1 LPLSSIKK
9 LIGQTAIYGSSS
21 IIGRFLNFLL
31 TPLYAIQFSNEQ
43 YGIITEMYAYVAFLV
58 VFLTYG
64 METAFFRF
72 STDEKNI
79 RHRVYTNTLFS
90 LLTTTTLFIAIASIF
105 SQNIADWLKY
115 PDHNE
120 YIIWFSLIVGL
131 DAISSIPLA
140 KLRLEEKAK
149 KFAGVNFLNVG
160 VNILLNVFFLVYCKE
175 NYESG
180 NVNWIIKMFYN
191 PDIGVGYVFI
201 SNLVASAIK
210 FATLFP
216 IMNFKG
222 EYDFSLL
229 KSMFRYSSPML
240 LVGLAYVINETLDRA
255 MLKSILYDQYLE
267 NGTATSSNE
276 ALKMALSQNGIYG
289 ANYKITMIV
298 SMFIQAFRYA
308 SEPFFFK
315 DQLNK
320 NSKET
325 LSKVMNYFTIVLV
338 FTFLVITMYLHIF
351 KYFIPNENYWEGLK
365 VVPVLLAA
373 NICLGIYTS
382 LSIWYKLSEKT
393 IFGAFISLTGVA
405 ITLLINFLFIPK
417 YGYLASAYATLACY
431 GSMMVIS
438 YFLGQYYYPV
448 KYKLGRFFIYL
459 ISGACI
465 YYLSLDFKGLE
476 SFSLVEYGYQ
486 SLLLACYIVLVYFI
500 ERPKKKIIL

>member
-1 LPLSSIKK
+1 MSSIKK

-72 STDEKNI
+72 STDNKNKRI
-79 RHRVYTNTLFS
+79 SVYSNTLFS
-90 LLTTTTLFIAIASIF
+90 LLTTTCLFVAIATLF

-140 KLRLEEKAK
+140 KLRLEERAK
-149 KFAGVNFLNVG
+149 KFAIVNFLNVG
-160 VNILLNVFFLVYCKE
+160 VNIFLNLFFLVYCKE
-175 NYESG
+175 TFENG
-180 NVNWIIKMFYN
+180 GDNWIINNLYN
-191 PDIGVGYVFI
+191 PEIGVGYVFI
-201 SNLVASAIK
+201 SNLIASIIK
-210 FATLFP
+210 FVILLP
-216 IMNFKG
+216 EMSFKG
-222 EYDFSLL
+222 QFEFTIL
-229 KSMFRYSSPML
+229 KNMFKYASPML
-240 LVGLAYVINETLDRA
+240 LVGIAYVVNETIDRA
-255 MLKSILYDQYLE
+255 MLKSILYEKYLE
-267 NGTATSSNE
+267 DGSASNGAQ

-320 NSKET
+320 NSQET
-325 LSKVMNYFTIVLV
+325 LAKVMNYFTIVLV

-351 KYFIPNENYWEGLK
+351 KYFIPNKDYWEGLK
-365 VVPVLLAA
+365 VVPILLAA

-393 IFGAFISLTGVA
+393 IYGAFISLAGVI
-405 ITLLINFLFIPK
+405 ITLSINFIFIPQ

-431 GSMMVIS
+431 GSMMIIS
-438 YFLGQYYYPV
+438 YILGQYYYPV
-448 KYKLGRFFIYL
+448 PYKIGKFLIYT
-459 ISGACI
+459 ITGGVV
-465 YYLSLDFKGLE
+465 YY
-476 SFSLVEYGYQ
+476 FSLEFIGKENFTLLEYGYQ
-486 SLLLACYIVLVYFI
+486 TFLIFCYVVLVYLI
-500 ERPKKKIIL
+500 ERPRKEITL

>member
-1 LPLSSIKK
+1 MSSIKK

-31 TPLYAIQFSNEQ
+31 TPLYALQFSNEQ

-72 STDEKNI
+72 STDDKNN
-79 RHRVYTNTLFS
+79 RNNVYSNTLFS
-90 LLTTTTLFIAIASIF
+90 LLTTTTLFICIATLF

-140 KLRLEEKAK
+140 KLRLQEKAK

-160 VNILLNVFFLVYCKE
+160 VNILLNLFFLVYCKE
-175 NYESG
+175 SYESG
-180 NVNWIIKMFYN
+180 NTNWIIDTFYN
-191 PDIGVGYVFI
+191 PEIGVGYVFI
-201 SNLVASAIK
+201 SNLIASIIK
-210 FATLFP
+210 FIILFP
-216 IMNFKG
+216 EMSFIGVF
-222 EYDFSLL
+222 DFSLL
-229 KSMFRYSSPML
+229 KKMFQYASPML
-240 LVGLAYVINETLDRA
+240 LVGLAYVVNETLDRA

-267 NGTATSSNE
+267 NGSAKSSNE

-315 DQLNK
+315 NQASR

-325 LSKVMNYFTIVLV
+325 LAKVMNYFTIVLV

-351 KYFIPNENYWEGLK
+351 KYFIPNENYWGGLK
-365 VVPVLLAA
+365 IVPILLVA
-373 NICLGIYTS
+373 NIFLGIYTS

-393 IFGAFISLTGVA
+393 IFGAFISIIGVV
-405 ITLLINFLFIPK
+405 ITLSINFVFIPK
-417 YGYLASAYATLACY
+417 FGFIASAYATLACY
-431 GSMMVIS
+431 GTMMLIS
-438 YFLGQYYYPV
+438 YLLGQYYYPV
-448 KYKLGRFFIYL
+448 KYKIWKFFIYVFA
-459 ISGACI
+459 GGTI
-465 YYLSLDFKGLE
+465 YFFSIDFKAGD
-476 SFSLVEYGYQ
+476 SFNLIQYGYQ
-486 SLLLACYIVLVYFI
+486 SLLICLYIVLVYFI
-500 ERPKKKIIL
+500 ERPKKINTLV

>member
-1 LPLSSIKK
+1 MGTIKK

-31 TPLYAIQFSNEQ
+31 TPLYAIQFSSEQ

-72 STDEKNI
+72 STRKDNKYLS
-79 RHRVYTNTLFS
+79 VYSNTLFS
-90 LLTTTTLFIAIASIF
+90 LITTTTVFVASATLF
-105 SQNIADWLKY
+105 SQKIADWLKY

-149 KFAGVNFLNVG
+149 KFAGINFLNVG
-160 VNILLNVFFLVYCKE
+160 INILLNLFFLVYCKE
-175 NYESG
+175 SYENNNG
-180 NVNWIIKMFYN
+180 NWITNTFYN
-191 PDIGVGYVFI
+191 PNIGVGYVFI
-201 SNLVASAIK
+201 SNLIASIIK
-210 FATLFP
+210 FCALLP
-216 IMNFKG
+216 IMKFKG
-222 EYDFSLL
+222 SFDFSLFKNML
-229 KSMFRYSSPML
+229 KYSSPML

-255 MLKSILYDQYLE
+255 MLKSILYNQYIE
-267 NGTATSSNE
+267 NGIAKSPNE

-315 DQLNK
+315 DQLNSS
-320 NSKET
+320 SKET
-325 LSKVMNYFTIVLV
+325 LSKVMNYFVITLIFV
-338 FTFLVITMYLHIF
+338 FLLITMYLHIF
-351 KYFIPNENYWEGLK
+351 KYFIPNETYWDGLK
-365 VVPVLLAA
+365 VVPILLAA
-373 NICLGIYTS
+373 NICLGIYAS

-393 IFGAFISLTGVA
+393 IFGAFISLIGVT
-405 ITLLINFLFIPK
+405 ITITINFIFIPK
-417 YGYLASAYATLACY
+417 FGYLASSYATLACY
-431 GSMMVIS
+431 GSMMIIS

-448 KYKLGRFFIYL
+448 KYNTRKFLVYILCGGGIYF
-459 ISGACI
+459 
-465 YYLSLDFKGLE
+465 LSLDFVGSE
-476 SFSLVEYGYQ
+476 SFSLSDYIYQ
-486 SLLLACYIVLVYFI
+486 SFLLVSYLVLVYFV
-500 ERPKKKIIL
+500 ERTNKKVFN

>member
-1 LPLSSIKK
+1 MSSIKK

-31 TPLYAIQFSNEQ
+31 TPLYALQFSNEQ

-72 STDEKNI
+72 STDKKSKQINI
-79 RHRVYTNTLFS
+79 YSNTLFS
-90 LLTTTTLFIAIASIF
+90 LLTTTSLFIALATIF

-140 KLRLEEKAK
+140 KLRLNEKAK
-149 KFAGVNFLNVG
+149 KFAGINFLNVG
-160 VNILLNVFFLVYCKE
+160 VNILLNLFFLVYCKE
-175 NYESG
+175 NYETG
-180 NVNWIIKMFYN
+180 NINWLINTFYN
-191 PDIGVGYVFI
+191 PEIGVGYVFI
-201 SNLVASAIK
+201 SNLIASIIK
-210 FATLFP
+210 FLVLFP
-216 IMNFKG
+216 EMNFKG
-222 EYDFSLL
+222 TFNFSLL
-229 KSMFRYSSPML
+229 KGMFKYASPML
-240 LVGLAYVINETLDRA
+240 LVGLAYVVNETLDRA

-267 NGTATSSNE
+267 SGSAKSSNE

-315 DQLNK
+315 DQANR

-351 KYFIPNENYWEGLK
+351 KYFIPNDNYWEGLK
-365 VVPVLLAA
+365 VVPILLAA
-373 NICLGIYTS
+373 NICLGVYTS

-393 IFGAFISLTGVA
+393 IFGAFISLFGVV
-405 ITLLINFLFIPK
+405 ITLTINFIFIPQ
-417 YGYLASAYATLACY
+417 YGYLASAYATLICY
-431 GSMMVIS
+431 GSMMIIS

-448 KYKLGRFFIYL
+448 PYKIGKFFIYAFA
-459 ISGACI
+459 GAII
-465 YYLSLDFKGLE
+465 YFLSLEFDWNNN
-476 SFSLVEYGYQ
+476 FSIQEYGYQ
-486 SLLLACYIVLVYFI
+486 SLLLLCYVVLVFII
-500 ERPKKKIIL
+500 ERPKKKVII

>member
-1 LPLSSIKK
+1 MSSIKK
-9 LIGQTAIYGSSS
+9 LLGQTAIYGSSS

-72 STDEKNI
+72 STIEKNN
-79 RHRVYTNTLFS
+79 HSKVYTNTLFS
-90 LLTTTTLFIAIASIF
+90 LLTTTTIFIALTTLF
-105 SQNIADWLKY
+105 SQNIANWLKY

-131 DAISSIPLA
+131 DAISSIPMA

-149 KFAGVNFLNVG
+149 KFAGINFINVG
-160 VNILLNVFFLVYCKE
+160 VNIILNLFFLVYCKE
-175 NYESG
+175 SYENG
-180 NVNWIIKMFYN
+180 NTNWIINMFYN
-191 PDIGVGYVFI
+191 PNIGVGYVFI
-201 SNLVASAIK
+201 SNLIASIVK
-210 FATLFP
+210 FSFLLP
-216 IMNFKG
+216 SMNFKG
-222 EYDFSLL
+222 SFDFSLFKNML
-229 KSMFRYSSPML
+229 RYASPML

-255 MLKSILYDQYLE
+255 MLKSILHDQYLE
-267 NGTATSSNE
+267 SGSASSSNE
-276 ALKMALSQNGIYG
+276 ALKMALAQNGIYG

-315 DQLNK
+315 DQINK
-320 NSKET
+320 DSKET
-325 LSKVMNYFTIVLV
+325 LSKVMNYFIIVLV

-351 KYFIPNENYWEGLK
+351 KYFIPNSNYWVGLK

-393 IFGAFISLTGVA
+393 IFGSLISITGVI
-405 ITLLINFLFIPK
+405 ITLIINFLFIPK
-417 YGYLASAYATLACY
+417 YGYLASAYATLGCY
-431 GSMMVIS
+431 GSMMLIS
-438 YFLGQYYYPV
+438 YFFGQYFYPV
-448 KYKLGRFFIYL
+448 KYKIRKFLVYFL
-459 ISGACI
+459 SGGLI
-465 YYLSLDFKGLE
+465 YYLSLDFNGQE
-476 SFSLVEYGYQ
+476 SFSLIEYGYQ
-486 SLLLACYIVLVYFI
+486 SILIGCYVVLVYLM
-500 ERPKKKIIL
+500 ERPQKKVIL